1 MRRDNNTET
10 FPQISQAASGFIFS
24 KRSCCPA
31 QPPAPNPSSAIMA
44 DAEGISIEE
53 TNRIRISFGL
63 KPLEVAPTAGAPAD
77 SLTVDDEER
86 IAHENLKALR
96 AEQTKKAEED
106 ALRSRLKK
114 ARDRKALNEK
124 LTGKTLADAEGEEED
139 LTSWIKKT
147 KRREKELAAQ
157 RAKELESQDKLFQE
171 EYTEKDLEGLKV
183 GHDFGDIEEGEGVI
197 LTIKDRDILDDDE
210 SGDELISTSLAEKER
225 LKEHLDNKIRKP
237 KYDPYAEEYDEDT
250 GEKKILSKYDEDI
263 DGGPKR
269 KAFVLGKSQGASST
283 QKEKHRL
290 DPSSNLKAISLEYDR
305 PMEIASDYMD
315 PSTIKIKK
323 PKKKKVK
330 STKISALVDE
340 EGLLPTTDPDA
351 MVEDAVPIAVASVKR
366 TYNEDSGFGDDEE
379 LQEMLAQ
386 RRRQQQKKRKYT
398 RPEDIVR
405 NIKQQMDE
413 DDAPTPDGGLV
424 IDDTSEFV
432 RGIEMTQQD
441 EPETKSRRK
450 SETAMDIDPDATV
463 VHENGDT
470 EMPDEQLP
478 DKVDEPVAVLED
490 EPIVGGSVAA
500 TLAALKRKGD
510 LTDHNPS
517 SNFSMTDLQKREE
530 ILSRQRQR
538 QIELELEARKQR
550 EAERLNERWNRMS
563 QREREQYREQQNQR
577 REKEE
582 ARRRMEEFNEIK
594 FNVELEY
601 RDEFG
606 HEMTP
611 KDAFKKLSHTFHGKG
626 SGTMKRG
633 KYLQKVQEQS
643 KSAVSGSA
651 VGDLEKTNSLRERQK
666 AQGTAYTRIQ

>member
-1 MRRDNNTET
+1 
-10 FPQISQAASGFIFS
+10 
-24 KRSCCPA
+24 
-31 QPPAPNPSSAIMA
+31 MA
-44 DAEGISIEE
+44 DAEGISLEE
-53 TNRIRISFGL
+53 TNRIRISLGL
-63 KPLEVAPTAGAPAD
+63 KPLEATPTTGASSD
-77 SLTVDDEER
+77 SLPVDEEER

-96 AEQTKKAEED
+96 AEQAKKAEED

-114 ARDRKALNEK
+114 ARDRKVLNEK
-124 LTGKTLADAEGEEED
+124 LVGKTLADPEGEEED

-157 RAKELESQDKLFQE
+157 RARELESQDKLFQE
-171 EYTEKDLEGLKV
+171 EYTERDLEGLKV
-183 GHDFGDIEEGEGVI
+183 GHDFGDIEEGEGMI
-197 LTIKDRDILDDDE
+197 LTIKDRDILDDDA
-210 SGDELISTSLAEKER
+210 SGDELISTSLAAKER
-225 LKEHLDNKIRKP
+225 LKENLDNKIRKP
-237 KYDPYAEEYDEDT
+237 KYDPYAEEFDEDT
-250 GEKKILSKYDEDI
+250 GDRKILSKYDEDI
-263 DGGPKR
+263 DAGPKR
-269 KAFVLGKSQGASST
+269 KAFVLGKSQGASGT
-283 QKEKHRL
+283 RKEKNRM
-290 DPSSNLKAISLEYDR
+290 DPSSNLSAISLEYDR
-305 PMEIASDYMD
+305 PTEIATDYMD

-323 PKKKKVK
+323 PKKKKTK

-340 EGLLPTTDPDA
+340 EGLLPPTDPEA
-351 MVEDAVPIAVASVKR
+351 MVEEAVPIAVASVKR

-405 NIKQQMDE
+405 NIQQRMDE
-413 DDAPTPDGGLV
+413 DETPAPEGGLV

-432 RGIEMTQQD
+432 QGIKMTQQD
-441 EPETKSRRK
+441 ESETNSRRK
-450 SETAMDIDPDATV
+450 SETAMDIDRDATL

-470 EMPDEQLP
+470 EMPDEHLP
-478 DKVDEPVAVLED
+478 ELKEPVEVLED

-582 ARRRMEEFNEIK
+582 ARRRMDEFNEIK

-633 KYLQKVQEQS
+633 KYLQKVQESS
-643 KSAVSGSA
+643 KTAVSGSA
-651 VGDLEKTNSLRERQK
+651 VGDLEKTSSLRERQK